1 MNNIVF
7 NFLDCKYIAFYPSK
21 KAKTLFFLKLKV
33 SIHTVLRVQISYLF
47 FTFQQLILFYSYRS
61 VPLTGLR
68 QPVKPFTRSLHLNE
82 SENKLP
88 K

>member
-1 MNNIVF
+1 MNNIVLIF
-7 NFLDCKYIAFYPSK
+7 GLQIYSIFTHLKSK
-21 KAKTLFFLKLKV
+21 NTFFLKLKA

-47 FTFQQLILFYSYRS
+47 FTFQQLILFYSYRN

-68 QPVKPFTRSLHLNE
+68 QQVKPFTRSSHLNE
-82 SENKLP
+82 SENKPP

>member
-21 KAKTLFFLKLKV
+21 KAKTLFFLKLKA

-47 FTFQQLILFYSYRS
+47 FTFQQLILFYSYRN

-68 QPVKPFTRSLHLNE
+68 QQVKPFTRSSHLNHL
-82 SENKLP
+82 NKI
-88 K
+88 

>member
-21 KAKTLFFLKLKV
+21 KAKTLFFLKLKA

-47 FTFQQLILFYSYRS
+47 FTATYIILF
-61 VPLTGLR
+61 L
-68 QPVKPFTRSLHLNE
+68 
-82 SENKLP
+82 
-88 K
+88 